1 MGVCKPQS
9 ESKLIHFS
17 FFKSKWHTN
26 VWLAVALL
34 PLLFAC
40 SDSNSTSVPQ
50 ADHIQTDINAN
61 IAARGDRLIDAS
73 IGDASNLIPMIAGD
87 ASSHAIASQLYL
99 SLLKYDKD
107 LNLVGQ
113 LASAWDV
120 SADNKTITFHLRP
133 KLTWTDGLPLTST
146 DCAFTLA
153 LIQDKHTQSAYKA
166 DYALVSGFETPDPRT
181 FIVHYREPFSPALSS
196 WSSLAILP
204 KHIFEHVDIMNTS
217 LSRAPKATIGPYQ
230 LAKWQAQ
237 QSILM
242 RANPN
247 YFDGKVWIS
256 ERLTRIIP
264 DRATQF
270 LELSAGRLDS
280 VGLTPI
286 QYQRLFNTKPL
297 LKTQYKRYKYLD
309 FVYTYLGFNLKRK
322 PFDDIHVREAIAYA
336 VNRQEIL
343 DGVQLGLGETIASPY
358 KPGTYW
364 VNQGLKPRPYDPD
377 KARQLL
383 VTAGWQDSNH
393 DGWLDKGGKT
403 LSFTI
408 LTNNGNK
415 QRADAAT
422 IMQHRLK
429 KIGIDVHIRLVEWS
443 AFIENFINKRQFD
456 AVILGWSLS
465 PDPDQFTI
473 WHSSQTGPRQ
483 FNFLSYNNA
492 KVDQALETARR
503 TFDKKAR
510 KVQYDIMQSE
520 IYKDI
525 PMVFLFAPYSLPVM
539 HKRIHGIKPAPAGIG
554 YNSEHWYVPAAL
566 QKYHINAIT
575 P

>member
-1 MGVCKPQS
+1 MGICKGAP
-9 ESKLIHFS
+9 KLS
-17 FFKSKWHTN
+17 FRLPGF
-26 VWLAVALL
+26 LL
-34 PLLFAC
+34 LILLTAC
-40 SDSNSTSVPQ
+40 SGSDQ
-50 ADHIQTDINAN
+50 NAN
-61 IAARGDRLIDAS
+61 HAANVNAAPDAMSDIPARGDRLVDAS
-73 IGDASNLIPMIAGD
+73 IGDATNLIPMIAGD
-87 ASSHAIASQLYL
+87 ASSHAIAGLLYL
-99 SLLKYDKD
+99 SLLKYDKN

-113 LASAWDV
+113 LAKSWDV
-120 SADNKTITFHLRP
+120 STDNKTITFHLRP
-133 KLTWTDGLPLTST
+133 RLTWTDGKPFTAS
-146 DCAFTLA
+146 DCAFTLK

-166 DYALVSGFETPDPRT
+166 DYALVSGFESPDPHT
-181 FIVHYREPFSPALSS
+181 FIVHYSEPFSPALAS

-204 KHIFEHVDIMNTS
+204 KHVFEHVDIMKTE
-217 LSRAPKATIGPYQ
+217 LSRKPKATIGPYE
-230 LAKWQAQ
+230 LADWQSQ

-242 RANPN
+242 SANPN
-247 YFDGKVWIS
+247 YFDGPVWIN

-280 VGLTPI
+280 VGLTPV
-286 QYQRLFNTKPL
+286 QYQRLFDTKPL
-297 LKTQYKRYKYLD
+297 LKTNYTRYKYLD

-322 PFDDIHVREAIAYA
+322 PFDDLRIREAIAYA
-336 VNRQEIL
+336 INRQEIL

-358 KPGTYW
+358 KPGTFW
-364 VNQGLKPRPYDPD
+364 VNQKLKPRPYDPE
-377 KARQLL
+377 KAKALL
-383 VTAGWQDSNH
+383 AKAGWRDT
-393 DGWLDKGGKT
+393 DGDGIFDKDGT
-403 LSFTI
+403 PLSFTI

-429 KIGIDVHIRLVEWS
+429 KIGIEVKIRLVEWS

-483 FNFLSYNNA
+483 FNFLSYSNA
-492 KVDQALETARR
+492 KVDAALETARR
-503 TFDKKAR
+503 TFDRQQR
-510 KVQYDIMQSE
+510 KIQYDIMQEE
-520 IYKDI
+520 IYKDV

-539 HKRIHGIKPAPAGIG
+539 HKRIHGVKPAPAGIG
-554 YNSEHWYVPAAL
+554 YNSEHWYVPIQL
-566 QKYHINAIT
+566 QKYKQTSIA